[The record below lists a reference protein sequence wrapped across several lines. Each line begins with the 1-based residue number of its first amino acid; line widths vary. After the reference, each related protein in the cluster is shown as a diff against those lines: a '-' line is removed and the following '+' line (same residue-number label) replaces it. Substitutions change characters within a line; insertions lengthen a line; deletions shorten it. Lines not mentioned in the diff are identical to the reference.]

1 MLTSHVD
8 KNMTSWPSL
17 VTQLTYTNIAGSE
30 RQLMLLLLLLLV
42 STWSWSRILYTH
54 LHTHTQIHCCRV
66 EMRD

>member
-30 RQLMLLLLLLLV
+30 RELMLLLLLV

-54 LHTHTQIHCCRV
+54 TDTLLQSRNEGLKETR
-66 EMRD
+66 